1 MTRPPLKNVGAS
13 VRARLT
19 DYARQRDE
27 NACESAWGHGADRRA
42 SPLISR
48 SSERSVIGAC
58 STLRRQ
64 LVTQMGKIQK
74 RETIV
79 VVLYCFVTEKG
90 VSWDQV

>member
-27 NACESAWGHGADRRA
+27 NACESVWDHGADRRA

-48 SSERSVIGAC
+48 
-58 STLRRQ
+58 
-64 LVTQMGKIQK
+64 
-74 RETIV
+74 
-79 VVLYCFVTEKG
+79 
-90 VSWDQV
+90 